1 MKYQPAKSALSDCA
15 SVLAVTWTEPAL
27 AEAAAEL
34 ANRLGLPLAESGQQ
48 PGLLLRLTQAGL
60 ELLKLDDPHL
70 RRPLRVD
77 FTAGAL
83 DFRRRQPGR
92 ELLLRA
98 VGCKGTV
105 RPAVLDAT
113 GGLGRDSF
121 LLAAAG
127 CQVRIVEREPVL
139 AALLADGLKQA
150 SLCPETAE
158 IAARIR
164 LTVGDAIAVLQEMRV
179 NGQRAEVIYLDP
191 MFPERRKSAL
201 VKKEAQFLQL
211 LAAPDNPET
220 EKELLTAALA
230 VSQRVAIKRPVWAPF
245 LAGRQP
251 SHFLTGKT
259 VRFDVH
265 TLSGA
270 KGFGSNNPA
279 SALLKS

>member
-1 MKYQPAKSALSDCA
+1 MKYQPAKSAPSDCA
-15 SVLAVTWTEPAL
+15 QVLAVTWTEPAL
-27 AEAAAEL
+27 AKAAAEL
-34 ANRLGLPLAESGQQ
+34 AARLGLPLAEAEDRQ

-60 ELLKLDDPHL
+60 ELLKPDAPHL
-70 RRPLRVD
+70 RGPLRVD
-77 FTAGAL
+77 FTNGAL
-83 DFRRRQPGR
+83 EFRRRQPGR
-92 ELLLRA
+92 ELLLKA
-98 VGCKGTV
+98 VGCKGNI

-121 LLAAAG
+121 LIAAAG

-139 AALLADGLKQA
+139 AALLADGLQRA

-164 LTVGDAIAVLQEMRV
+164 LTVGDAVAILQEMRTK
-179 NGQRAEVIYLDP
+179 GQRTEVTYLDP

-211 LAAPDNPET
+211 LAAPESQAA
-220 EKELLTAALA
+220 EEELLAAALA
-230 VSQRVAIKRPVWAPF
+230 VSQRVTVKRPVRAHF

-251 SHFLTGKT
+251 SHSLLGKT

-265 TLSGA
+265 LS
-270 KGFGSNNPA
+270 
-279 SALLKS
+279 